1 MFKGPSRM
9 EDFTPA
15 SFAELVEDRADSNVA
30 WLVEFF
36 APWAPQCLYL
46 EPVIAELSLKY
57 SSEHLRFGKMDVSRW
72 PALAKKYKISVRG
85 ENGNQLP
92 TLIMFEKGKEGGRI
106 PHVYNDGKVAAG
118 KFRRHDIVTAFAL
131 DEKTEGKNKGATVKK
146 GGKGTTS
153 AKKK

>member
-1 MFKGPSRM
+1 M

-15 SFAELVEDRADSNVA
+15 SFAELVEDRTDGDVT

-57 SSEHLRFGKMDVSRW
+57 SFEHLRFGKLDVSRW
-72 PALAKKYKISVRG
+72 PAMAKKYKISVRG

-92 TLIMFEKGKEGGRI
+92 SLIIFEKGKETGRI
-106 PHVYNDGKVAAG
+106 PHVYSDGKVASG
-118 KFRRHDIVTAFAL
+118 KFRRHDIVTAFGL
-131 DEKTEGKNKGATVKK
+131 DERAEGN
-146 GGKGTTS
+146 GKLAS
-153 AKKK
+153 AKKSGKTSGKKK